1 MFSSGRF
8 QFRSWMVIYVGLIA
22 AFVLAGRPVGS
33 APADIEIMTAP
44 ALTVASPLLRRDI

>member
-1 MFSSGRF
+1 VFSSGRF

-33 APADIEIMTAP
+33 APTDIEITKAP
-44 ALTVASPLLRRDI
+44 AMTVASPLVRRDI